1 MFKRTTPGPAPDAS
15 RTSDPNQQQLLGL
28 NLDFLHALRT
38 AQHTSTTAVRA
49 ELRLPEAQA
58 TALAICSSEAL
69 ARMASCGYSLF
80 SLNLHRIDEWLHL
93 ARQSAVVSNSSGETT
108 GSAPHTQDTLA
119 MQVGN
124 FMQCAVFFAWHLAQQ
139 NPQAARLM
147 LGMSEDTAAVLRGMN
162 LGHCRHIAQRYTKLL
177 SPRWLHN
184 RFFWPDLL
192 RYAVSGEAEHF
203 RFAQLLST
211 QLVAQ
216 DLEPSAIARL
226 SSIEPD

>member
-1 MFKRTTPGPAPDAS
+1 MFKRTTPGPVPDDS
-15 RTSDPNQQQLLGL
+15 RASDPNQQQLIGL
-28 NLDFLHALRT
+28 NLDFLHALHT
-38 AQHTSTTAVRA
+38 AQHTTATTVRA

-58 TALAICSSEAL
+58 TALAGCNSEAL
-69 ARMASCGYSLF
+69 TRMASCGYSLF

-93 ARQSAVVSNSSGETT
+93 ARQSAVTSNTPGEA
-108 GSAPHTQDTLA
+108 GAAPHTQDALA
-119 MQVGN
+119 MQVAN

-147 LGMSEDTAAVLRGMN
+147 LGMSEDTAAVLRSMN
-162 LGHCRHIAQRYTKLL
+162 LGHCRYIAQRYTKLL

-192 RYAVSGEAEHF
+192 RYGVSGEAEHF